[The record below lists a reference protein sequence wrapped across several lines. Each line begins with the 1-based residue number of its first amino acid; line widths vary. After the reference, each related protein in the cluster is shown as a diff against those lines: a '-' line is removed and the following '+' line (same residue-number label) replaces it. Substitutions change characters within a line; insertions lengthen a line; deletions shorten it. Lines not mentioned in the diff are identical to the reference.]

1 MIGFRHSFF
10 LRACEAR
17 GALLAAG
24 DMLLVARGPCLPG
37 IAVFRGAVPTSC
49 LLAYYF
55 SLHELK
61 SLEVGPLSRRIQ

>member
-1 MIGFRHSFF
+1 MIGFRHSCF

-37 IAVFRGAVPTSC
+37 VAVFW
-49 LLAYYF
+49 YNF

-61 SLEVGPLSRRIQ
+61 SLEIGPLSRLIQ